1 MRILVITNLFPSS
14 AEPRRGLFNL
24 EQLRALAGVDTV
36 RVVCPQPGYPG
47 ASRAPRRDTVD
58 GIPVDYPRYPYVPKL
73 GQVLHDRLF
82 EHGTRRVVD
91 DAVVTFRP
99 DLVYATWSYPDVV
112 AAGRMAA
119 RHGVPLVAKVHGT
132 DINDY
137 FGRPRRR
144 RLIIHALSGARAVI
158 AVSAALAGRLRQ
170 AGVDPARVH
179 VIPNGV
185 DTARFAPRSRAAA
198 RAALGIDATAPT
210 VLFVGNLKPVKGID
224 ILLDAVATMVRAR
237 PALKL
242 FIIGGGPLHGRLR
255 ESAVRLGLDASVR
268 MLGEQPPEE
277 IARWMNAADVLCLPS
292 RSEGMPNVVLEAG
305 ASGLPVVAT
314 RVGGIPEILAEDA
327 AGYLVPPA
335 DPAALAGALERALA
349 RAWDPRAVRAAMQP
363 LSWAE
368 NAARLRAVMDTAAR
382 GSARA

>member
-1 MRILVITNLFPSS
+1 
-14 AEPRRGLFNL
+14 
-24 EQLRALAGVDTV
+24 
-36 RVVCPQPGYPG
+36 
-47 ASRAPRRDTVD
+47 
-58 GIPVDYPRYPYVPKL
+58 
-73 GQVLHDRLF
+73 
-82 EHGTRRVVD
+82 
-91 DAVVTFRP
+91 
-99 DLVYATWSYPDVV
+99 
-112 AAGRMAA
+112 
-119 RHGVPLVAKVHGT
+119 
-132 DINDY
+132 
-137 FGRPRRR
+137 
-144 RLIIHALSGARAVI
+144 
-158 AVSAALAGRLRQ
+158 
-170 AGVDPARVH
+170 
-179 VIPNGV
+179 
-185 DTARFAPRSRAAA
+185 
-198 RAALGIDATAPT
+198 
-210 VLFVGNLKPVKGID
+210 
-224 ILLDAVATMVRAR
+224 
-237 PALKL
+237 
-242 FIIGGGPLHGRLR
+242 
-255 ESAVRLGLDASVR
+255 